1 MARAVGAARLDER
14 LRSACVSEQS
24 RAELVAAGSGCVR
37 KCSWVVS
44 SNKCNTLVVHDGG
57 VAMGRYYSHLSSME
71 REDISRGV
79 ALGWSLHAIAR
90 KIERCAATVSR
101 ELRRNA
107 VRPSQYRA
115 TLAQWRTER
124 RLRIPRRPRKLTD
137 RWLRR
142 YVGRRLGEGW
152 SPQQIAARLRRDYP
166 ADMSK
171 RVSHETIYAA
181 IYVVPRGELRRTLI
195 SCLRQHRKVRRRRY
209 RSGQKRGQIPN
220 PTPIAERPVEVE
232 ARLVPG
238 HWEGDVLKGRANGSA
253 VGSLVER
260 TTRLVLLARLPGL
273 DSRSVVQGFARKLQ
287 RIPQPLRK
295 SMTYDQ
301 GREMARHE
309 LLSAKLRL
317 RIYFADPHSPWQ
329 RGTNENTNGLL
340 RQYLPKSADL
350 LQLSQRELNTIAA
363 RLNNRPRKT
372 LDWMTPNEAWEAQLK
387 SLNVALGT

>member
-1 MARAVGAARLDER
+1 M
-14 LRSACVSEQS
+14 
-24 RAELVAAGSGCVR
+24 GSC
-37 KCSWVVS
+37 
-44 SNKCNTLVVHDGG
+44 
-57 VAMGRYYSHLSSME
+57 YSHLSSME
-71 REDISRGV
+71 REEISRAV
-79 ALGWSLHAIAR
+79 ALGWSLHSIAR
-90 KIERCAATVSR
+90 QIERSAATVSR

-107 VRPSQYRA
+107 ERPSRYRA
-115 TLAQWRTER
+115 MVAQWRAER
-124 RLRIPRRPRKLTD
+124 RARIARRPRKLTD

-142 YVGRRLGEGW
+142 YVGRRLREGW

-166 ADMSK
+166 QDMRK
-171 RVSHETIYAA
+171 RISHETIYAA
-181 IYVVPRGELRRTLI
+181 IYIVPRGELRRTLI
-195 SCLRQHRKVRRRRY
+195 GCLRQHRKIRRRRY
-209 RSGQKRGQIPN
+209 RSGEKRGQIAN

-287 RIPQPLRK
+287 RIPQALRK

-309 LLSAKLRL
+309 LLSTKLQL
-317 RIYFADPHSPWQ
+317 RVYFADPHSPWQ

-350 LQLSQRELNTIAA
+350 ARLSQHELNVIAA
-363 RLNNRPRKT
+363 RLNNRPRQT
-372 LDWMTPNEAWEAQLK
+372 LNWMTPNEAWEAQLK
-387 SLNVALGT
+387 SLSVALGT